1 MRLRN
6 LIYVMTA
13 ATMAM
18 FTSCNSSSENDNA
31 QASTQASSDKFELVT
46 VADIAVE
53 NIMTRKS
60 VRKFLDEPIP
70 KDVLESVLKAGMAAP
85 SAMNR
90 QPWAIG
96 VIDDKSIL
104 EKMSEKLPYGRL
116 ETAQV
121 AIVICGDLN
130 KSPEGEAQDFW
141 VVDCSMMAENI
152 LLAAH
157 AHGLGAVFTG
167 AWPTKERGEIVKE
180 FLSIPDN
187 YVVLGVIPMGYPAEN
202 PEPKDKWNPDA
213 VHYNVWK

>member
-6 LIYVMTA
+6 LIYVMA
-13 ATMAM
+13 ASVAAM
-18 FTSCNSSSENDNA
+18 FASCSSSADNETNANDN
-31 QASTQASSDKFELVT
+31 SIEIVT
-46 VADIAVE
+46 VADMVKE

-60 VRKFLDEPIP
+60 VRKFLDEPVP
-70 KDVLESVLKAGMAAP
+70 NDVLESVLKAGMAAP

-90 QPWAIG
+90 QPWAIE
-96 VIDDKSIL
+96 VVNDKEIL
-104 EKMSEKLPYGRL
+104 NGLSAMLPYGRL
-116 ETAQV
+116 ETAPV
-121 AIVICGDLN
+121 AIIVCGDMSKTL
-130 KSPEGEAQDFW
+130 EGDARDFW

-167 AWPTKERGEIVKE
+167 AWPTKERGDKVKE
-180 FLSIPDN
+180 YLGMPEN
-187 YVVLGVIPMGYPAEN
+187 YEVLGVIPMGYPAEN

>member
-6 LIYVMTA
+6 LIYVTA
-13 ATMAM
+13 ASVAAM
-18 FTSCNSSSENDNA
+18 FTSCNSSADNETNANDN
-31 QASTQASSDKFELVT
+31 SIEIVT
-46 VADIAVE
+46 VADMVKE

-60 VRKFLDEPIP
+60 VRKFLDEPVP
-70 KDVLESVLKAGMAAP
+70 NDVLESVLKAGMAAP

-116 ETAQV
+116 ETAPV

>member
-6 LIYVMTA
+6 LIYVMA
-13 ATMAM
+13 ASVAAM
-18 FTSCNSSSENDNA
+18 FASCSSSADNETNANDN
-31 QASTQASSDKFELVT
+31 SIEIVT
-46 VADIAVE
+46 VADMVKE
-53 NIMTRKS
+53 NIMSRKS

-85 SAMNR
+85 SAMNC
-90 QPWAIG
+90 QPWAIE
-96 VIDDKSIL
+96 VVNDKEIL
-104 EKMSEKLPYGRL
+104 NGLSAMLPYGRL
-116 ETAQV
+116 ETAPV
-121 AIVICGDLN
+121 AIIVCGDMSKTL
-130 KSPEGEAQDFW
+130 EGDARDFW

-167 AWPTKERGEIVKE
+167 AWPIKERGDKVKE
-180 FLSIPDN
+180 YLGMPEN
-187 YVVLGVIPMGYPAEN
+187 YEVLGVIPMGYPAEN

>member
-1 MRLRN
+1 M
-6 LIYVMTA
+6 A
-13 ATMAM
+13 ASVAAM
-18 FTSCNSSSENDNA
+18 FASCSSSADNETNANDN
-31 QASTQASSDKFELVT
+31 SIEIVT
-46 VADIAVE
+46 VADMVKE
-53 NIMTRKS
+53 NIMSRKS

-90 QPWAIG
+90 QPWAIE
-96 VIDDKSIL
+96 VVNDKEIL
-104 EKMSEKLPYGRL
+104 NGLSAMLPYGRL
-116 ETAQV
+116 ETAPV
-121 AIVICGDLN
+121 AIIVCGDMSKTL
-130 KSPEGEAQDFW
+130 EGDARDFW

-167 AWPTKERGEIVKE
+167 AWPTKERGDKVKKYLGMPE
-180 FLSIPDN
+180 N
-187 YVVLGVIPMGYPAEN
+187 YEVLGVIPMGYPAEN

>member
-1 MRLRN
+1 MKLRN

-18 FTSCNSSSENDNA
+18 FTSCNSSSNNDNA
-31 QASTQASSDKFELVT
+31 QASSDKFELVT
-46 VADIAVE
+46 VADIATE

-90 QPWAIG
+90 QPWAIE
-96 VIDDKSIL
+96 VVNDKEIL
-104 EKMSEKLPYGRL
+104 NGLSAMLPYGRL
-116 ETAQV
+116 ETASV
-121 AIVICGDLN
+121 AIIVCGDMSKTL
-130 KSPEGEAQDFW
+130 EGDARDFW

-167 AWPTKERGEIVKE
+167 AWPTKERGDKVKE
-180 FLSIPDN
+180 YLGMPEN
-187 YVVLGVIPMGYPAEN
+187 YEVLGIIPMGYPAED